1 MRSAQYSIGLSYSSH
16 VFFLWDSLYGVGS
29 ERSET
34 LDAQSTG
41 QFGYTFPVPTCP
53 AYSLDTRMLGVTLDS
68 VHEVN
73 RSNRPFPARIG
84 SKLVIVYLMALLPP
98 HTKHKFRLVYGGLKN
113 DVGMMFEG
121 FHNLYGTQPPVKTTS
136 TSGS

>member
-1 MRSAQYSIGLSYSSH
+1 MTTKSQYLRCRDND
-16 VFFLWDSLYGVGS
+16 L
-29 ERSET
+29 
-34 LDAQSTG
+34 
-41 QFGYTFPVPTCP
+41 
-53 AYSLDTRMLGVTLDS
+53 

-98 HTKHKFRLVYGGLKN
+98 HTKHKFRLVYGGLMN

-121 FHNLYGTQPPVKTTS
+121 FHNLYDTQPPVKQLQHWDR
-136 TSGS
+136 